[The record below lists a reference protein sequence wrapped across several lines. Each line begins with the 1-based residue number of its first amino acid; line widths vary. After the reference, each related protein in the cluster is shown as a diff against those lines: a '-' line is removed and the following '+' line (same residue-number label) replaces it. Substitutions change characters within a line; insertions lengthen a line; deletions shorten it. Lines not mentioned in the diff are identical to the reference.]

1 MVAKALSLT
10 PKDKLAVNCPLCF
23 GPKVPGKRIDEPD
36 CVICMDGN
44 FQHRRHQAAS
54 ASWRGESG
62 VVPSLFISPD
72 HVKTWQDRMG
82 DVPGRADTSKKEP
95 DEVIV
100 SDLVLAKSF
109 HLPVLTNLAL

>member
-1 MVAKALSLT
+1 
-10 PKDKLAVNCPLCF
+10 
-23 GPKVPGKRIDEPD
+23 
-36 CVICMDGN
+36 
-44 FQHRRHQAAS
+44 
-54 ASWRGESG
+54 
-62 VVPSLFISPD
+62 
-72 HVKTWQDRMG
+72 MG